1 MAHCTYSKCV
11 SAMSQLHVRLAN
23 YPFRHSH
30 DSLNKNPQPRHQTQ
44 EPRSG
49 CMECETRGV
58 EAPRSILHL
67 AGCSTTM
74 YQLFG
79 FSSQHSARAQS
90 VESAGTAPAPQG
102 CANDFSDIQCRYHE
116 SRSLIPMMY
125 KLMFSHRHARGS
137 GSANTLYVP
146 RGVARAWTC
155 TRAVTRINRL
165 SPL

>member
-102 CANDFSDIQCRYHE
+102 CANDDFSDIQCRYHE

-155 TRAVTRINRL
+155 THVH
-165 SPL
+165 SCSDPD

>member
-30 DSLNKNPQPRHQTQ
+30 DSLNKNPNPDTR
-44 EPRSG
+44 PKSLGG

-102 CANDFSDIQCRYHE
+102 CANDDFSDIQCRYHE